1 VRVLVTGAA
10 GLLGAEVV
18 AALTPVHEVIGA
30 DLAEFDVTDLAAT
43 TRAFRDARP
52 DAIVHCAA
60 FADVDGAEAREI
72 EAFRVNA
79 IGARNAAL
87 AANNTHARL
96 LHISTD
102 YVFDGRATRPY
113 IESDTP
119 NPLGVY
125 GRSKWMG
132 ELFVRELARDFIVVR
147 TQALYGVRGASFPRA
162 ILARLDRGEPLRVV
176 NDQTVCPTRAAD
188 LARALVLLLEKGAP
202 GVYHASSRGECTW
215 YDFAREIL
223 RLRGRPAHP
232 LVPVSTTEFARPAPR
247 PAYSVLRNLHLELTI
262 GDPMPHW
269 TEAIALHFREHP

>member
-18 AALTPVHEVIGA
+18 AVLTPVHEVIGA

-60 FADVDGAEAREI
+60 FADVDGAEAREV

-87 AANNTHARL
+87 AANDTHARL